1 MDVSNPRTEAS
12 PKEPSSKIF
21 CCGSV
26 RRCIPLVYRQELY
39 HILRMTGPLT
49 INITTAATGGGLAL
63 AADTLISQTF
73 GGKNLHRVGIILQRS
88 VLILLLFCLP
98 CWALLINTQPLL
110 LLLGQ
115 DPEVARI
122 AQLYVVCYL
131 PAVPAMFLHQLQV
144 AYLQNQGVI
153 LPQMYA
159 AIAANIANVVT
170 NYILLNWLDLGLYG
184 SAAANT
190 ISQVYIC
197 VFLYLYIRWKK
208 IHVET
213 WGGWSCDSLQEW
225 DGYMK
230 LAIPSTMML
239 CFEWWIYEV
248 GGFLAAALAVLQGL
262 VLASTK
268 TVIGFLFTSD
278 GHIVVLVSKLLNV
291 YCVLQFFDGL
301 VSGDE
306 YMTMNLNDQDEE
318 PHVEEKPADCKHPP
332 PILWIKSKLLI
343 VFTSFNRTDA
353 LSMEP
358 SAKLFCCGFVRRCI
372 PLVYREELYHIL
384 RMTGPLLVCRFLNFL
399 LFFVVTMFC
408 GRLGNTVLAGYAMAS
423 AAMFLYQLQLSY
435 LQNQGVIKPQ
445 MYASAVANVANVI
458 VNYFLLYWWDYGVY
472 GSAAA
477 NTFAQIPLG
486 MQGAACVRVG
496 NALGAGETAAAI
508 LTSKVSL
515 ISAAVIAIFQGF
527 ILGSTKTVIGYI
539 FTSDEAIA
547 ELVSQLLNI
556 YCPLQFFNGILGV
569 GMGILLGTGQQ
580 KIAAIANLFGY
591 YCIGLPSS
599 IVLMFIAKLQVAGFW
614 LGLLIAV
621 FLLAIFFIV
630 AIFKLN
636 WKKMTEEAIERTGKS
651 ANGAITPSHRNSFY
665 QVVLNAEN
673 GNGYVVVGSH
683 DQDEGLNCT
692 VVHEGPKVT
701 QVEEKPAVLL
711 STAQLILRR
720 GLTTLAALL
729 MLAVGIAVHLTVPLP
744 EVSYGAGANFTL
756 DSNFTTATPI

>member
-1 MDVSNPRTEAS
+1 MDVSSPRTE
-12 PKEPSSKIF
+12 
-21 CCGSV
+21 
-26 RRCIPLVYRQELY
+26 
-39 HILRMTGPLT
+39 
-49 INITTAATGGGLAL
+49 
-63 AADTLISQTF
+63 
-73 GGKNLHRVGIILQRS
+73 
-88 VLILLLFCLP
+88 
-98 CWALLINTQPLL
+98 
-110 LLLGQ
+110 
-115 DPEVARI
+115 
-122 AQLYVVCYL
+122 
-131 PAVPAMFLHQLQV
+131 
-144 AYLQNQGVI
+144 
-153 LPQMYA
+153 
-159 AIAANIANVVT
+159 
-170 NYILLNWLDLGLYG
+170 
-184 SAAANT
+184 
-190 ISQVYIC
+190 
-197 VFLYLYIRWKK
+197 
-208 IHVET
+208 
-213 WGGWSCDSLQEW
+213 
-225 DGYMK
+225 
-230 LAIPSTMML
+230 
-239 CFEWWIYEV
+239 
-248 GGFLAAALAVLQGL
+248 
-262 VLASTK
+262 
-268 TVIGFLFTSD
+268 
-278 GHIVVLVSKLLNV
+278 
-291 YCVLQFFDGL
+291 
-301 VSGDE
+301 
-306 YMTMNLNDQDEE
+306 
-318 PHVEEKPADCKHPP
+318 
-332 PILWIKSKLLI
+332 
-343 VFTSFNRTDA
+343 A

-423 AAMFLYQLQLSY
+423 ATINVTAAATGLGLALACDTLVSQTFGSKNLLRV
-435 LQNQGVIKPQ
+435 GVILQRGILILTLFSLPCW
-445 MYASAVANVANVI
+445 ALL
-458 VNYFLLYWWDYGVY
+458 VNTQPLLLYLGQDPEVARIAQLYVVAFLPAIPPTLLAEAIY
-472 GSAAA
+472 TSSTHQCLVDIDNITKDASYATRMLSEVDLAAQHVVIMLA
-477 NTFAQIPLG
+477 YINYKIPLG

-556 YCPLQFFNGILGV
+556 YCPLQFFNGILSV

-591 YCIGLPSS
+591 YCIGLPTG
-599 IVLMFIAKLQVAGFW
+599 IVLMFTAKLQVAGFW

-621 FLLAIFFIV
+621 FLLAIFFVV

-651 ANGAITPSHRNSFY
+651 ANGAANGAMTPNHRNSIY

-683 DQDEGLNCT
+683 DQDEGLNHT
-692 VVHEGPKVT
+692 VVHEGPNVT
-701 QVEEKPAVLL
+701 HMDEKPAVLL

-729 MLAVGIAVHLTVPLP
+729 ILAVGIAVHLTVPLP
-744 EVSYGAGANFTL
+744 NVSYGAGANFTS

>member
-1 MDVSNPRTEAS
+1 MDVS
-12 PKEPSSKIF
+12 
-21 CCGSV
+21 
-26 RRCIPLVYRQELY
+26 
-39 HILRMTGPLT
+39 GP
-49 INITTAATGGGLAL
+49 
-63 AADTLISQTF
+63 
-73 GGKNLHRVGIILQRS
+73 
-88 VLILLLFCLP
+88 
-98 CWALLINTQPLL
+98 
-110 LLLGQ
+110 
-115 DPEVARI
+115 
-122 AQLYVVCYL
+122 
-131 PAVPAMFLHQLQV
+131 
-144 AYLQNQGVI
+144 
-153 LPQMYA
+153 
-159 AIAANIANVVT
+159 
-170 NYILLNWLDLGLYG
+170 
-184 SAAANT
+184 
-190 ISQVYIC
+190 
-197 VFLYLYIRWKK
+197 
-208 IHVET
+208 
-213 WGGWSCDSLQEW
+213 
-225 DGYMK
+225 
-230 LAIPSTMML
+230 
-239 CFEWWIYEV
+239 
-248 GGFLAAALAVLQGL
+248 
-262 VLASTK
+262 
-268 TVIGFLFTSD
+268 
-278 GHIVVLVSKLLNV
+278 
-291 YCVLQFFDGL
+291 
-301 VSGDE
+301 
-306 YMTMNLNDQDEE
+306 
-318 PHVEEKPADCKHPP
+318 
-332 PILWIKSKLLI
+332 
-343 VFTSFNRTDA
+343 RTDA

-408 GRLGNTVLAGYAMAS
+408 GRLGNTVLNTKCAQFVFQTINVTAAATGLGLALACDTLVSQTFGSKNLLRVGVTLQRGILILTLFSLPCCALLVNTQPLLLYLGQDPEVARIAQLYVV
-423 AAMFLYQLQLSY
+423 AYLPAIPAMFLYQLQLSY

-477 NTFAQIPLG
+477 NTFAQVCNCFALFCFIRWQRIYEKTWGGWSSEALQDWGSYMKLAIPSTLMTCFEWWIYEVGGFLAGMLSEVDLAAQHVVIMLAYINYMIPLG

-515 ISAAVIAIFQGF
+515 ISAAIFQGF

-636 WKKMTEEAIERTGKS
+636 WKKMTEEVGISGLLKWHFFS
-651 ANGAITPSHRNSFY
+651 NYI
-665 QVVLNAEN
+665 N

-692 VVHEGPKVT
+692 
-701 QVEEKPAVLL
+701 EKPAVLL

-756 DSNFTTATPI
+756 NSNFTTEFSRLNSLM

>member
-1 MDVSNPRTEAS
+1 MHPLSKFGTDEFVSV
-12 PKEPSSKIF
+12 
-21 CCGSV
+21 GS
-26 RRCIPLVYRQELY
+26 L
-39 HILRMTGPLT
+39 
-49 INITTAATGGGLAL
+49 
-63 AADTLISQTF
+63 
-73 GGKNLHRVGIILQRS
+73 
-88 VLILLLFCLP
+88 
-98 CWALLINTQPLL
+98 
-110 LLLGQ
+110 
-115 DPEVARI
+115 
-122 AQLYVVCYL
+122 
-131 PAVPAMFLHQLQV
+131 
-144 AYLQNQGVI
+144 
-153 LPQMYA
+153 
-159 AIAANIANVVT
+159 
-170 NYILLNWLDLGLYG
+170 
-184 SAAANT
+184 SA
-190 ISQVYIC
+190 
-197 VFLYLYIRWKK
+197 
-208 IHVET
+208 E
-213 WGGWSCDSLQEW
+213 
-225 DGYMK
+225 
-230 LAIPSTMML
+230 
-239 CFEWWIYEV
+239 
-248 GGFLAAALAVLQGL
+248 
-262 VLASTK
+262 
-268 TVIGFLFTSD
+268 
-278 GHIVVLVSKLLNV
+278 
-291 YCVLQFFDGL
+291 
-301 VSGDE
+301 
-306 YMTMNLNDQDEE
+306 
-318 PHVEEKPADCKHPP
+318 
-332 PILWIKSKLLI
+332 
-343 VFTSFNRTDA
+343 TDA

-423 AAMFLYQLQLSY
+423 ATINVTAAATGLGLALACDTLVSQTFGSKNLLRVGVTLQRGILILTLFSLPCCALLVNTQPLLLYLGQDPEVARIAQLYVVAYLPAIPAMFLYQLQLSY

-458 VNYFLLYWWDYGVY
+458 VNYFLIFSVHFS

-477 NTFAQIPLG
+477 NTFAQVCNCFALFCFIRWQRIYEKTWGGWSSEALQDWGSYMKLAIPSTLMTCFEWWIYEVGGFLAGMLSEVDLAAQHVVIMLAYINYMIPLG

-599 IVLMFIAKLQVAGFW
+599 IVLMFIAKLQVAG
-614 LGLLIAV
+614 L
-621 FLLAIFFIV
+621 
-630 AIFKLN
+630 FKCIIL
-636 WKKMTEEAIERTGKS
+636 TLSTFTG
-651 ANGAITPSHRNSFY
+651 
-665 QVVLNAEN
+665 N

-756 DSNFTTATPI
+756 NSNFTTATPV

>member
-1 MDVSNPRTEAS
+1 MDVSSPRTE
-12 PKEPSSKIF
+12 
-21 CCGSV
+21 
-26 RRCIPLVYRQELY
+26 
-39 HILRMTGPLT
+39 
-49 INITTAATGGGLAL
+49 
-63 AADTLISQTF
+63 
-73 GGKNLHRVGIILQRS
+73 
-88 VLILLLFCLP
+88 
-98 CWALLINTQPLL
+98 
-110 LLLGQ
+110 
-115 DPEVARI
+115 
-122 AQLYVVCYL
+122 
-131 PAVPAMFLHQLQV
+131 
-144 AYLQNQGVI
+144 
-153 LPQMYA
+153 
-159 AIAANIANVVT
+159 
-170 NYILLNWLDLGLYG
+170 
-184 SAAANT
+184 
-190 ISQVYIC
+190 
-197 VFLYLYIRWKK
+197 
-208 IHVET
+208 
-213 WGGWSCDSLQEW
+213 
-225 DGYMK
+225 
-230 LAIPSTMML
+230 
-239 CFEWWIYEV
+239 
-248 GGFLAAALAVLQGL
+248 
-262 VLASTK
+262 
-268 TVIGFLFTSD
+268 
-278 GHIVVLVSKLLNV
+278 
-291 YCVLQFFDGL
+291 
-301 VSGDE
+301 
-306 YMTMNLNDQDEE
+306 
-318 PHVEEKPADCKHPP
+318 
-332 PILWIKSKLLI
+332 
-343 VFTSFNRTDA
+343 A

-372 PLVYREELYHIL
+372 LLVYREELYHIL

-423 AAMFLYQLQLSY
+423 ATINVTAAATGLGLALACDTLVSQTFGSKNLLRVGVILQRGILILMLFSLPCWALLVNTQPLLLYLGQDPEVARIAQLYVVAFLPAIPAMFLYQLQLSY

-458 VNYFLLYWWDYGVY
+458 VNYFLLYWWDSGVY

-477 NTFAQIPLG
+477 NTFAQVFNCFALFCFIRWQRLYEKTWGGEVLSVLGNQATLCYFRMLSEVDLAAQHVVIMLAYINYKIPLG

-556 YCPLQFFNGILGV
+556 YCPLQFFNGILSV

-591 YCIGLPSS
+591 YCIGLPMS
-599 IVLMFIAKLQVAGFW
+599 IVLMFTAKLQVAGFW

-651 ANGAITPSHRNSFY
+651 ANGAANGAMTPNHRNSFY

-683 DQDEGLNCT
+683 DQDEGLNHT
-692 VVHEGPKVT
+692 VVHEGPNVT
-701 QVEEKPAVLL
+701 HMDEKPAVLL
-711 STAQLILRR
+711 SSAQLILRR

-729 MLAVGIAVHLTVPLP
+729 ILAVGIAIHLTVPLP
-744 EVSYGAGANFTL
+744 YVSYGAG
-756 DSNFTTATPI
+756 SVSIV

>member
-1 MDVSNPRTEAS
+1 
-12 PKEPSSKIF
+12 
-21 CCGSV
+21 
-26 RRCIPLVYRQELY
+26 
-39 HILRMTGPLT
+39 
-49 INITTAATGGGLAL
+49 
-63 AADTLISQTF
+63 
-73 GGKNLHRVGIILQRS
+73 
-88 VLILLLFCLP
+88 
-98 CWALLINTQPLL
+98 
-110 LLLGQ
+110 
-115 DPEVARI
+115 
-122 AQLYVVCYL
+122 
-131 PAVPAMFLHQLQV
+131 
-144 AYLQNQGVI
+144 
-153 LPQMYA
+153 
-159 AIAANIANVVT
+159 
-170 NYILLNWLDLGLYG
+170 
-184 SAAANT
+184 
-190 ISQVYIC
+190 
-197 VFLYLYIRWKK
+197 
-208 IHVET
+208 
-213 WGGWSCDSLQEW
+213 
-225 DGYMK
+225 
-230 LAIPSTMML
+230 
-239 CFEWWIYEV
+239 
-248 GGFLAAALAVLQGL
+248 
-262 VLASTK
+262 
-268 TVIGFLFTSD
+268 
-278 GHIVVLVSKLLNV
+278 
-291 YCVLQFFDGL
+291 
-301 VSGDE
+301 
-306 YMTMNLNDQDEE
+306 
-318 PHVEEKPADCKHPP
+318 
-332 PILWIKSKLLI
+332 
-343 VFTSFNRTDA
+343 
-353 LSMEP
+353 
-358 SAKLFCCGFVRRCI
+358 
-372 PLVYREELYHIL
+372 
-384 RMTGPLLVCRFLNFL
+384 
-399 LFFVVTMFC
+399 MFC

-423 AAMFLYQLQLSY
+423 AVSLFDSELLSPNMCYVPHYYVVQYSYRALSNTKCAQFVFQTINVTAAATGLGLALACDTLVSQTFGSKNLLRVGVTLQRGILILTLFSLPCCALLVNTQPLLLYLGQDPEVAMFLYQLQLSY

-477 NTFAQIPLG
+477 NTFAQVCNCFALFCFIRWQRIYEKTWGGWSSEALQDWGSYMKLAIPSTLMTCFEWWIYEVGGFLAGMLSEVDLAAQHVVIMLAYINYMIPLG

-515 ISAAVIAIFQGF
+515 ITVIAIFQGF

-636 WKKMTEEAIERTGKS
+636 WKKMTEEVGISGLLKWHFFS
-651 ANGAITPSHRNSFY
+651 NYI
-665 QVVLNAEN
+665 N

-756 DSNFTTATPI
+756 NSNFTTATPV

>member
-1 MDVSNPRTEAS
+1 MDVS
-12 PKEPSSKIF
+12 
-21 CCGSV
+21 
-26 RRCIPLVYRQELY
+26 
-39 HILRMTGPLT
+39 GP
-49 INITTAATGGGLAL
+49 
-63 AADTLISQTF
+63 
-73 GGKNLHRVGIILQRS
+73 
-88 VLILLLFCLP
+88 
-98 CWALLINTQPLL
+98 
-110 LLLGQ
+110 
-115 DPEVARI
+115 
-122 AQLYVVCYL
+122 
-131 PAVPAMFLHQLQV
+131 
-144 AYLQNQGVI
+144 
-153 LPQMYA
+153 
-159 AIAANIANVVT
+159 
-170 NYILLNWLDLGLYG
+170 
-184 SAAANT
+184 
-190 ISQVYIC
+190 
-197 VFLYLYIRWKK
+197 
-208 IHVET
+208 
-213 WGGWSCDSLQEW
+213 
-225 DGYMK
+225 
-230 LAIPSTMML
+230 
-239 CFEWWIYEV
+239 
-248 GGFLAAALAVLQGL
+248 
-262 VLASTK
+262 
-268 TVIGFLFTSD
+268 
-278 GHIVVLVSKLLNV
+278 
-291 YCVLQFFDGL
+291 
-301 VSGDE
+301 
-306 YMTMNLNDQDEE
+306 
-318 PHVEEKPADCKHPP
+318 
-332 PILWIKSKLLI
+332 
-343 VFTSFNRTDA
+343 RTDA

-423 AAMFLYQLQLSY
+423 ATINVTAAATGLGLALACDTLVSQTFGSKNLLRVGVTLQRGILILTLFSLPCCALLVNTQPLLLYLGQDPEVARIAQLYVVAYLPAIPAMFLYQLQLSY

-458 VNYFLLYWWDYGVY
+458 VNYFLIFSVHFS

-477 NTFAQIPLG
+477 NTFAQVCNCFALFCFIRWQRIYEKTWGGWSSEALQDWGSYMKLAIPSTLMTCFEWWIYEVGGFLAGMLSEVDLAAQHVVIMLAYINYMIPLG

-527 ILGSTKTVIGYI
+527 ILGSTKTYFKINLTKMTENVYHVYMWLCVII
-539 FTSDEAIA
+539 IM
-547 ELVSQLLNI
+547 NI
-556 YCPLQFFNGILGV
+556 NFSLFQGV

-599 IVLMFIAKLQVAGFW
+599 IVLMFIAKLQVAG
-614 LGLLIAV
+614 L
-621 FLLAIFFIV
+621 
-630 AIFKLN
+630 FKCIIL
-636 WKKMTEEAIERTGKS
+636 TLSTFTG
-651 ANGAITPSHRNSFY
+651 
-665 QVVLNAEN
+665 N

-711 STAQLILRR
+711 STAQLVLRR

-756 DSNFTTATPI
+756 NSNFTTATPV